1 MGEGKSHAIEDG
13 VMARNRFKG
22 FAADGPVIFS
32 ALALVLV
39 AAAIVFGWRRGKK
52 EK

>member
-1 MGEGKSHAIEDG
+1 MSRERI
-13 VMARNRFKG
+13 KG

-39 AAAIVFGWRRGKK
+39 AAALVFGWKRGKPGR
-52 EK
+52 